1 MDSAPGQ
8 FGTLTR
14 PRANRRAGPVRVM
27 IVDDSLIVRSVLSRA
42 LAPEPD
48 IEIVAK
54 TGSAE
59 LALAQLGQVA
69 ADVILLDLEM
79 PGMGGLE
86 ALPRILAADRHTQVL
101 VVSSLTEAGAEH
113 TLAALSMGAADTMLK
128 PRSGEF
134 DDSYR
139 EALVARVRALG
150 TAHWSR
156 PVPASASPR
165 IPPAPRPSLPRVGAI
180 AIGAS
185 TGGVHALGI
194 LLRNLSGR
202 VTAPILVAQHLPASF
217 VHVFARQLESA
228 STRPTFVAE
237 DGMPLENGAI
247 YVAGGAGHMIVTVG
261 HGGQIVIAT
270 DRTRAPSGCT
280 PSADPLF
287 SSLAR
292 HLGPQALAVILSG
305 MGRDGSLGAAD
316 LAAAGATILVQD
328 KASSAVWGMP
338 GSVAE
343 AGLAQAILPPEQ
355 LASRIAGLCG
365 RRA

>member
-1 MDSAPGQ
+1 MDTVPSQ
-8 FGTLTR
+8 SGTLTR
-14 PRANRRAGPVRVM
+14 WRDERRAAPVRVM

-42 LAPEPD
+42 LSPEPD

-59 LALAQLGQVA
+59 LALAQLAQA
-69 ADVILLDLEM
+69 AANVILLDLEM

-86 ALPRILAADRHTQVL
+86 ALPRILAVDRHAQVL

-134 DDSYR
+134 DDAYR
-139 EALVARVRALG
+139 DALVARVRALG
-150 TAHWSR
+150 TAHKLR
-156 PVPASASPR
+156 RLPVVEHVRAPA
-165 IPPAPRPSLPRVGAI
+165 APRPRPAQVGVI

-194 LLRNLSGR
+194 LLRNLSDR
-202 VTAPILVAQHLPASF
+202 VTAPILIAQHLPVSF
-217 VHVFARQLESA
+217 VHVFARQLETASA
-228 STRPTFVAE
+228 RPTLVAQ
-237 DGMPLENGAI
+237 DGMPLAEGTI
-247 YVAGGAGHMIVTVG
+247 YVAGGGGHMIVEPDES
-261 HGGQIVIAT
+261 GQLVLAT
-270 DRTRAPSGCT
+270 DRARAPSGCT

-287 SSLAR
+287 ASLAR
-292 HLGPQALAVILSG
+292 HAGPQVLAVVLSG
-305 MGRDGSLGAAD
+305 MGRDGSLGAAE
-316 LAAAGATILVQD
+316 LASAGGTILVQD

-343 AGLAQAILPPEQ
+343 AGLAQAILPPAQ